1 MTKIIYLEKGRNS
14 RARRRI
20 RRGEFFAS
28 KALEQIRECERK
40 GLCGPPP
47 PFIGPLVYQ
56 TIFEL
61 KLQKKLSLPKQ
72 ERESK
77 VYKEPKDDIMNR
89 VVNHAHQRSPSKK
102 W

>member
-20 RRGEFFAS
+20 RRGEFFAN

-47 PFIGPLVYQ
+47 PFIGPLIYQ
-56 TIFEL
+56 TISEL

-72 ERESK
+72 EREK
-77 VYKEPKDDIMNR
+77 TQITPKDDIMNR